1 MALYLIMLVVLLNH
15 TSFKGNKVLMSL
27 YAIDLGASPATIG
40 LLYAMYSLFPI
51 LLSFYAGKISDRLGL
66 RLPVLLAS
74 CGLAASLLLPF
85 SLPGLATMFVAA
97 TLAGISNIFYVVS
110 IQHAIGSH
118 GEGQERMR
126 NYSIFSICVGVTSLV
141 GPVFAGFAIDGVGHR
156 STFLFLAALPALTV
170 LALLLFPAM
179 LPSPKH
185 RERRAAPR
193 SVTDLLGNARLRRVL
208 IATAFLEAGMEL
220 FTFLMPIF
228 GRSIGLTASEIGI
241 VMGTFGLALMM
252 VRTVMPALVRRSSEE
267 RVFSFSMLMAAI
279 ACIGMP
285 FMTSLGPLLAM
296 SFLLGLG
303 VGCGAPLSMVL
314 CYNRSPE
321 GRTGEAIGLRQTVNK
336 SMEAAMPVV
345 FGFLSTILGFMP
357 VYWIGALVLGCGGW
371 LMAFDARRR
380 TVNRES

>member
-1 MALYLIMLVVLLNH
+1 MALYLIMLVALLNH

-27 YAIDLGASPATIG
+27 FAIDLGASPATIG
-40 LLYAMYSLFPI
+40 VLYAMYSLFPI

-66 RLPVLLAS
+66 RLPVMLAS
-74 CGLAASLLLPF
+74 GGLVASLLLPF
-85 SLPGLATMFVAA
+85 CFPGLATLFVAA

-110 IQHAIGSH
+110 IQHAVGSH
-118 GEGQERMR
+118 GEGPERMR
-126 NYSIFSICVGVTSLV
+126 NYSIFSICVGVSSLV
-141 GPVFAGFAIDGVGHR
+141 GPVFTGFSIDGVGHR
-156 STFLFLAALPALTV
+156 ATFLFLAVLPAVTV

-179 LPSPKH
+179 LPRPKH
-185 RERRAAPR
+185 RERRATRR
-193 SVTDLLGNARLRRVL
+193 SMSDLLGNVRLRRVL
-208 IATAFLEAGMEL
+208 FATAFLETGMEL
-220 FTFLMPIF
+220 FTFLMPIY
-228 GRSIGLTASEIGI
+228 GRSIGLAASQIGI
-241 VMGTFGLALMM
+241 VMGTFGLALMA

-267 RVFSFSMLMAAI
+267 RVFSFSMFMAGI

-285 FMTSLGPLLAM
+285 FMMSLGPLLAM
-296 SFLLGLG
+296 SFILGLG

-371 LMAFDARRR
+371 LMASEA
-380 TVNRES
+380 SQQAGKP

>member
-1 MALYLIMLVVLLNH
+1 VALYLIMLVALLNH

-27 YAIDLGASPATIG
+27 YAIDLGTSPATIG

-74 CGLAASLLLPF
+74 CGLVTSLLLPYCV
-85 SLPGLATMFVAA
+85 PGLAALFAAA

-110 IQHAIGSH
+110 IQHAVGSH
-118 GEGQERMR
+118 GEGPERMR

-156 STFLFLAALPALTV
+156 TTFLFLAVLPALTV

-193 SVTDLLGNARLRRVL
+193 SVSGLLGNVRLRRVL

-220 FTFLMPIF
+220 FTFLMPIY
-228 GRSIGLTASEIGI
+228 GRSIGLAASEIGI

-296 SFLLGLG
+296 SFMLGLG
-303 VGCGAPLSMVL
+303 VGCGSPLSMVL

-345 FGFLSTILGFMP
+345 FGFLSALLGFTP

-371 LMAFDARRR
+371 LMAHDARRKS
-380 TVNRES
+380 VNRDS